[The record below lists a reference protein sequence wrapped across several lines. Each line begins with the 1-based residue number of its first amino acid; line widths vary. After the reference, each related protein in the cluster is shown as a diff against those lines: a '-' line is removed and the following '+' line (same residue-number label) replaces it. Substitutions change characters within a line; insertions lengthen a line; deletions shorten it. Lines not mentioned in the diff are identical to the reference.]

1 MVLHTLA
8 SLNLAFSILAIAN
21 CITHNLDPA
30 ARTANVVEP
39 ADAMEFAIG
48 QIRAGRPFYLHLSFP
63 AWPVDEK
70 AAGLMGWLSPDPRIR
85 AAEKSPVKHRAHIML
100 PLHEILLPLLA

>member
-8 SLNLAFSILAIAN
+8 SLNLDFTLLGIAN
-21 CITHNLDPA
+21 RVTHNLDPA

-48 QIRAGRPFYLHLSFP
+48 QIRAGKRFYLYLNFP
-63 AWPVDEK
+63 AWPVRC
-70 AAGLMGWLSPDPRIR
+70 APSR
-85 AAEKSPVKHRAHIML
+85 
-100 PLHEILLPLLA
+100 